1 MKSNYSAEKKIFFKE
16 LPVFVGATTQV
27 FLALVA
33 IIINVILHA
42 KIWQEKR
49 KLLDQKRRE
58 GSRNKIP
65 SVNYIALSLLLILA
79 CVLGLVSVLGEH
91 GGNVQDGHLNLVLR
105 PGPSAGPGEGRKA
118 AQVCAQDSGV
128 DFCTFVLCA
137 KLENAQCCASWLK
150 AFRHEMNTWGHGGFR

>member
-42 KIWQEKR
+42 KIRQEKR

-79 CVLGLVSVLGEH
+79 CVLGLVSVLDGEST
-91 GGNVQDGHLNLVLR
+91 VAMSRMAISTLFCVLAPALVLGR
-105 PGPSAGPGEGRKA
+105 DEKLRKFALKTLASTFAPLCSVQSWKTRNAVQPG
-118 AQVCAQDSGV
+118 
-128 DFCTFVLCA
+128 
-137 KLENAQCCASWLK
+137 
-150 AFRHEMNTWGHGGFR
+150 